1 MTKPFIETL
10 GMHKG
15 HHSMT
20 SRRVAWC
27 TFEQPCTD
35 VVDHPI
41 NTSAQ
46 VYRGVNYKV
55 GPPAVITSNL
65 SIFWSIAN
73 QLRSNLG
80 LTIGALDCLSLP
92 RWSDNCDIN
101 RRL

>member
-10 GMHKG
+10 GRHKG

-27 TFEQPCTD
+27 TFKQPCTD
-35 VVDHPI
+35 VVDNPI
-41 NTSAQ
+41 STSAQ
-46 VYRGVNYKV
+46 VYRGTVYKS
-55 GPPAVITSNL
+55 GPPSVITSNL

-80 LTIGALDCLSLP
+80 LTIGSLDCFCLTV
-92 RWSDNCDIN
+92 SDNCETNI
-101 RRL
+101 RL

>member
-10 GMHKG
+10 GRHKG

-27 TFEQPCTD
+27 TFKQPCTD
-35 VVDHPI
+35 VVDNPI

-46 VYRGVNYKV
+46 VYRGTVYKS
-55 GPPAVITSNL
+55 GPPSVITSNL

-92 RWSDNCDIN
+92 RYFHA
-101 RRL
+101 